1 MNRFRFAAAA
11 AVLLLSALA
20 PAGSH
25 GKWINVHVRQA
36 SEQTTVDVRLPLDFI
51 ALAIDAVDTP
61 EFRHGKVRLDFSH
74 HDCDGDAK
82 AEGDVKV
89 RADHPDVNW
98 VPLLKKM
105 KDLPQGE
112 YVKVDSPDANVSIKR
127 AGGLF
132 LIHVDERKGEK
143 TTVDVRLPVALLDAV
158 SVDDNQELDV
168 KAFVAQLDKLEI
180 GDLVRVNGDDADVR
194 IWVE

>member
-1 MNRFRFAAAA
+1 MSRFRFAAAA
-11 AVLLLSALA
+11 TAVLLSALA
-20 PAGSH
+20 MAGSH

-36 SEQTTVDVRLPLDFI
+36 SEKTTVDVRLPLDFI

-61 EFRHGKVRLDFSH
+61 EFKHGKVRINFHSR
-74 HDCDGDAK
+74 GDAV
-82 AEGDVKV
+82 EGEGEVEV
-89 RADHPDVNW
+89 RNSRPDVNW

-112 YVKVDSPDANVSIKR
+112 YVKVDSPDAKVSIR
-127 AGGLF
+127 RTGDLF
-132 LIHVDERKGEK
+132 LIHVVEQKDEK

-158 SVDDNQELDV
+158 SVDENQDLDV
-168 KAFVAQLDKLEI
+168 KAFVAQLDKLDT
-180 GDLVRVNGDDADVR
+180 GDLVRVTGDDADVR